1 MRLLM
6 LEMIASVTWCYLL
19 AISSLVWLIRHFFM
33 AEQFFPLATSGVI
46 LGVCCVV
53 QFTAGAIIDRRYDE
67 RVMRDLIW
75 SIWYPLAFWL
85 LQFATT
91 IVAYP
96 LVLMRRRG
104 TPATWVSPDR
114 GLRVDR

>member
-1 MRLLM
+1 
-6 LEMIASVTWCYLL
+6 
-19 AISSLVWLIRHFFM
+19 
-33 AEQFFPLATSGVI
+33 
-46 LGVCCVV
+46 
-53 QFTAGAIIDRRYDE
+53 
-67 RVMRDLIW
+67 MRDLVW

-104 TPATWVSPDR
+104 KPATWVSPDR
-114 GLRVDR
+114 GLPVDRKQPPRAERSTASHPDLLFFFLRLDAMRH